1 MVIPNSNII
10 SADWNTQANESKYV
24 MFSSGNLS
32 LVTNYFVTTFFSIMN
47 YLRIQIFMYQAVY
60 SEILLKLGY
69 RCLKVVQPW
78 IYFSINEYSGS
89 DYHVN
94 TPMNHLKFWVQENL
108 FTFRLQRKYPT
119 WKIRN
124 PLINYRHR

>member
-32 LVTNYFVTTFFSIMN
+32 LVTNYFVTTLFQHYELFENPNIYVSSSLFWDFI
-47 YLRIQIFMYQAVY
+47 
-60 SEILLKLGY
+60 EIGY

-108 FTFRLQRKYPT
+108 FTFRLQRKYST